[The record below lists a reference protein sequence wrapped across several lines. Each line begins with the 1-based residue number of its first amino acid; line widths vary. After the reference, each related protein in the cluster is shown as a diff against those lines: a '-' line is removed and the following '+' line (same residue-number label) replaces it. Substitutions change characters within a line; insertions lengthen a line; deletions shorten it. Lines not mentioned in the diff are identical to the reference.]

1 MQHAVHRVLRMPRQ
15 IVASVSLIPVCIAFV
30 ACSSDKPATDNSGA
44 KDDAGQDSG
53 TKAQPPLF
61 PDGGFNPGLI
71 DASGIQADDA
81 SMSTSLIVTPGDGT
95 IMFDQSVPAAIPFS
109 ATLTTGGSSE
119 VPVRWSSDHRDLG
132 VIDPVTGMFKPNGA
146 AGTVTITAK
155 AGSLTT
161 SVTVTI
167 AINAKQD
174 GDPDSGG
181 MPAGA
186 GGLGGVGGEGGGSKI
201 ADKAVRDALDKAA
214 TEDAE
219 LVWLYPYDGTVWPRG
234 LPAPLLQWKHGAHV
248 PVAAKIT
255 VEVEPN
261 YKVELYLGR
270 PPALAADKPIV
281 RLPIPQAIW
290 KNGLQ
295 SGAKMKVTLTIAASD
310 GAGGYAAYVAKVNP
324 TWTIA
329 PTTLRGTVYYNS
341 YGTKLAENYDGA
353 KGGNGRFGG
362 ATLAIQ
368 RDAFDPVL
376 IAGATTKDDTGC
388 RVCHTV
394 AADGSK
400 LIVQMTNNLVSSAYD
415 LRDMNKATIYPASD
429 NGKFGW
435 AALSPDGAIALGNA
449 GPPGS
454 NSGNVASLNATA
466 LYKVS
471 DASALTAQGLSAF
484 VTQAATPV
492 FSLDMKKV
500 AFNLNAGP
508 GTSSITADGRSLVV
522 MDLTKVDETTYS
534 FTNPKQVYQASSAD
548 QKPGWPFFLPDADGI
563 VFQLEV
569 KHPDNG
575 EFLTTRSN
583 ARGELWWT
591 DLEGHAHALERAN
604 GKGYLPTGPL
614 NHADD
619 STLQF
624 EPTVAPLIA
633 GGYAW
638 VVFTSRRLYGNVAT
652 REPYESDARMADLTD
667 QPTNTAGPTTKKLWV
682 TALDVPA
689 KSDTDPSHPAFYL
702 PAQELFAGNSRGFW
716 VLDACHENG
725 AVCTGGDECCGGYCR
740 LDQESGMGICM
751 DVPEDACSKEYDKC
765 NVGADCCTDT
775 KDPLY
780 CIAGRCAFA
789 SLL

>member
-1 MQHAVHRVLRMPRQ
+1 
-15 IVASVSLIPVCIAFV
+15 
-30 ACSSDKPATDNSGA
+30 
-44 KDDAGQDSG
+44 
-53 TKAQPPLF
+53 
-61 PDGGFNPGLI
+61 
-71 DASGIQADDA
+71 
-81 SMSTSLIVTPGDGT
+81 
-95 IMFDQSVPAAIPFS
+95 
-109 ATLTTGGSSE
+109 
-119 VPVRWSSDHRDLG
+119 
-132 VIDPVTGMFKPNGA
+132 
-146 AGTVTITAK
+146 
-155 AGSLTT
+155 
-161 SVTVTI
+161 
-167 AINAKQD
+167 
-174 GDPDSGG
+174 
-181 MPAGA
+181 
-186 GGLGGVGGEGGGSKI
+186 
-201 ADKAVRDALDKAA
+201 
-214 TEDAE
+214 
-219 LVWLYPYDGTVWPRG
+219 
-234 LPAPLLQWKHGAHV
+234 
-248 PVAAKIT
+248 
-255 VEVEPN
+255 
-261 YKVELYLGR
+261 
-270 PPALAADKPIV
+270 
-281 RLPIPQAIW
+281 
-290 KNGLQ
+290 
-295 SGAKMKVTLTIAASD
+295 
-310 GAGGYAAYVAKVNP
+310 
-324 TWTIA
+324 
-329 PTTLRGTVYYNS
+329 
-341 YGTKLAENYDGA
+341 
-353 KGGNGRFGG
+353 
-362 ATLAIQ
+362 
-368 RDAFDPVL
+368 
-376 IAGATTKDDTGC
+376 
-388 RVCHTV
+388 
-394 AADGSK
+394 
-400 LIVQMTNNLVSSAYD
+400 
-415 LRDMNKATIYPASD
+415 
-429 NGKFGW
+429 
-435 AALSPDGAIALGNA
+435 
-449 GPPGS
+449 
-454 NSGNVASLNATA
+454 
-466 LYKVS
+466 
-471 DASALTAQGLSAF
+471 LSAF

-591 DLEGHAHALERAN
+591 DLEGHAHALDRAN

-689 KSDTDPSHPAFYL
+689 KADTDPSHPAFYL